1 MSAEQFDEHVRR
13 CAVGKSAYRRR
24 RRVELD
30 LLKLSAPDE
39 AERIESKRRR
49 QRTERQRFV
58 RAQRKRPT
66 WRQACLLLD
75 RLEAQFVV
83 VVVASVESI
92 VAVKK
97 LRRVDGSE
105 SRYGKILPLLVR
117 QLIDELKLR
126 RGVRFVDVGSGI
138 GLVCLLIALVTGA
151 DVYGIEIRDD
161 LHAIALQIAAEVK
174 KECELHGWLGVGR

>member
-1 MSAEQFDEHVRR
+1 M
-13 CAVGKSAYRRR
+13 
-24 RRVELD
+24 
-30 LLKLSAPDE
+30 
-39 AERIESKRRR
+39 
-49 QRTERQRFV
+49 
-58 RAQRKRPT
+58 
-66 WRQACLLLD
+66 LLD